1 MCMKWIGGPNH
12 NLTVWFVPR
21 VNVTHS
27 SRVLGHTG
35 WDGILMTIH
44 SI

>member
-1 MCMKWIGGPNH
+1 MCMKWIGGPNP
-12 NLTVWFVPR
+12 NLKVWLVPR

-27 SRVLGHTG
+27 SRALSHTG
-35 WDGILMTIH
+35 RGGIFMTIH